1 MPAAL
6 PTRFKIGA
14 AEPKD
19 AFNAFERRALLQPSF
34 RWEDVYAQEHAA
46 GFAVAGVAQADVL
59 ALFQQGIDTAL
70 AGGGSLAD
78 FAKAV
83 QPQLVAKGWWGD
95 VEVTDPKTGEQ
106 RITRF
111 DDARLQLIYDVNLR
125 QSYAA
130 GRWARIERTRASKP
144 FVMYRT
150 MRDER
155 VRASHARWD
164 GVVLP
169 IGHPFW
175 RTHYPPNG
183 WRCRCRAFA
192 VSERD
197 IARYQADGV
206 AIKREAPPVEFT
218 EFVNRQTGEVRR
230 VPVGIDP
237 GFDYNPG
244 QVRLPLVA
252 DLQRNAL
259 DAADPALARALVQQQ
274 LQGDNFKRFLAQ
286 PLPGEALPVGMLSA
300 EGSAAIGAKGRTVM
314 LPAGVS
320 ADAASLS
327 LLQLVIDT
335 GRRYPDGDGADV
347 YVLEH
352 ADLVVLARVVAS
364 GAGPRL
370 ASLRQVAVADAAT
383 DAELQRLGAR

>member
-1 MPAAL
+1 MPTPL
-6 PTRFKIGA
+6 PQRLKIGA

-19 AFNAFERRALLQPSF
+19 AFAAFERRGLLQPSF
-34 RWEDVYAQEHAA
+34 RWQDVYAEEHAA

-59 ALFQQGIDTAL
+59 ALFQSSIDEAL

-78 FAKAV
+78 FAKAIT
-83 QPQLVAKGWWGD
+83 PRLVAKGWWGD
-95 VEVTDPKTGEQ
+95 VEITDPKTGEQ

-111 DDARLQLIYDVNLR
+111 DPARLQLIYDVNLR

-169 IGHPFW
+169 IDHPFW
-175 RTHYPPNG
+175 RTHYAPNG
-183 WRCRCRAFA
+183 WRCRCRCFA

-197 IARYQADGV
+197 VARYQADGV
-206 AIKREAPPVEFT
+206 AIKRDAPPVEFT
-218 EFVNRQTGEVRR
+218 EFVNRQTGEVRQ

-244 QVRLPLVA
+244 QVRRPQVA
-252 DLQRNAL
+252 QLQRNAL
-259 DAADPALARALVQQQ
+259 DAADPAVASALVQQQ
-274 LQGDNFKRFLAQ
+274 LQGANFERFLTK
-286 PLPGEALPVGMLSA
+286 PLRGESLPVGMLGA
-300 EGSAAIGAKGRTVM
+300 AGSAAIGAKGRTVM
-314 LPAGVS
+314 LPAGAE
-320 ADAASLS
+320 ADAAALP
-327 LLQLVIDT
+327 LLQLVIDA
-335 GRRYPDGDGADV
+335 GQRYPDGADTAA

-352 ADLVVLARVVAS
+352 DGQVVLARVVA
-364 GAGPRL
+364 GDDGPRL
-370 ASLRQVAVADAAT
+370 DSLRQIDAADAAT